1 MAHDVIKLPSAD
13 RITSWKSFNKYV
25 RPLGCQ
31 FLKRLPEFPDSVL
44 ISGCQRS
51 GTTALANVL
60 TQSDGMVNYYVS
72 KHGELDAALI
82 LSGIVPHEAH
92 GRYCF
97 QTTYV
102 NECYHEYFE
111 PNLRFKMIWV
121 IRNPLSVIYSMTR
134 NWKDFALND
143 LFRTSGVK
151 CMEEG
156 IKRTLSTWVPGIV
169 PQIDRA
175 CYAYIGK
182 TLNVFEL
189 MDKLGPDTLA
199 VVDYD
204 HLVLDKA
211 RILPRLYE
219 FVNHP
224 YHEKYA
230 DSLNPGSVSKAQQ
243 FSSEQKSRIEGLCHP
258 VYQRALELVP
268 AHLRAT
274 DGA

>member
-82 LSGIVPHEAH
+82 LSGIVPHQAH

-121 IRNPLSVIYSMTR
+121 IRNPLSVIYSMTH

-156 IKRTLSTWVPGIV
+156 IKRTLSSWVPGIV

-204 HLVLDKA
+204 HLVLYKT

-219 FVNHP
+219 FVNLP

-230 DSLNPGSVSKAQQ
+230 DALNPRSVSKAQQ
-243 FSSEQKSRIEGLCHP
+243 FSSEQKSRIEALCQP

-274 DGA
+274 DAA